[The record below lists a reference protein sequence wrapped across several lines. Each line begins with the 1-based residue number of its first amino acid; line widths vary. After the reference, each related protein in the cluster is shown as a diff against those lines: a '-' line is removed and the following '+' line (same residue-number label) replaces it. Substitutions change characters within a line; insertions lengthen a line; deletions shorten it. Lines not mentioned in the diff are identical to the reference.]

1 MDSQPSF
8 NVLGDDMQAVEI
20 DLAPGQ
26 TVIAEAGTLILL
38 EEGITFQALMAD
50 GTEPAGQGLLGSLKG
65 AAKRMVSQAGIFLT
79 HFTNLT
85 QKNRKVVFGANNPG
99 KVVPIELPSW
109 GDQIVCAASSFVCAT
124 LGTKVDAVLVKRPS
138 VGFLGGSGF
147 VFQKFSGNGLVFL
160 HATGSLLRREL
171 NGESLRIEPGALV
184 AFSADL
190 DYSIERAGDLKT
202 MLFGGDGLFLVT
214 LRGHGSVLIN
224 SLPWRRVVHQIVE
237 QVPRQSA

>member
-1 MDSQPSF
+1 MGSQPSF
-8 NVLGDDMQAVEI
+8 QVIGDDMQAVEI

-26 TVIAEAGTLILL
+26 AVIAEAGTLILL
-38 EEGITFQALMAD
+38 EEGITYQALMAD

-65 AAKRMVSQAGIFLT
+65 AAKRIGSQAGLFLT

-85 QKNRKVVFGANNPG
+85 QNSRKAVFGASNPG
-99 KVVPIELPSW
+99 KLVPVELPSW
-109 GDQIVCAASSFVCAT
+109 GGQILCAASSFVCAEM
-124 LGTKVDAVLVKRPS
+124 GTKLDAALVKQPT
-138 VGFLGGSGF
+138 VGFFGGYGFILQKISGD
-147 VFQKFSGNGLVFL
+147 GLVFL

-171 NGESLRIEPGALV
+171 KGESLRIEPGALV

-202 MLFGGDGLFLVT
+202 MLFGGEGLFLVK

-224 SLPWRRVVHQIVE
+224 SLPWHRVVHQIVE
-237 QVPRQSA
+237 QVPRQ

>member
-1 MDSQPSF
+1 MGSQPSF
-8 NVLGDDMQAVEI
+8 QVIGDDMQAVEI

-26 TVIAEAGTLILL
+26 AVIAEAGTLILL

-65 AAKRMVSQAGIFLT
+65 AVKRVGSQAGLFLT

-85 QKNRKVVFGANNPG
+85 QNSRKAVFGAGNPG
-99 KVVPIELPSW
+99 KLVPIELPSW
-109 GDQIVCAASSFVCAT
+109 GGQILCAASSFVCAEM
-124 LGTKVDAVLVKRPS
+124 GTKVDAVLVKQPS
-138 VGFLGGSGF
+138 VGLFGGSGF
-147 VFQKFSGNGLVFL
+147 ILQKLSGDGRVFL

-171 NGESLRIEPGALV
+171 KGESLRIEPGALV
-184 AFSADL
+184 AFSPDL

-237 QVPRQSA
+237 QVPRQ